1 MKASLLT
8 LLLPA
13 AASARFVESNEANHV
28 IPFPDAQAAFPD
40 DVAAATEEV
49 EKFLV
54 ELAPGETR
62 WVTEDEKWELR
73 RAGQQFMDITEHGDL
88 GALSS
93 SSSSRSKPVFP
104 AKPQLQSDV
113 QPLLGKLSKANLE
126 AHLEKFTSFHT
137 RYYKSDYGRQSSEWL
152 LQTVRDTIAESG
164 ADKHG
169 VKAEHFE
176 HPWGQNS
183 VIATIPGRSEHTV
196 VIGAHQDSINL
207 WLPSVLPA
215 PGADDDGSGTVTI
228 LEAFR
233 VLLSSGGLFNGTT
246 TAAAEGGSGSAS
258 ALPNTIEFH
267 WYSAEEGGLLGSQ
280 AIFSSY
286 EKEGRVVKAMLQQD
300 MTGYV
305 QGTLDSGKPESV
317 GVITDF
323 VDPGLTT
330 FIKKV
335 IEEYCDIPWVET
347 KCGYACSDHASA
359 SKAGYPSAFVIESS
373 FGDSDQ
379 HIHNTDD
386 LIKYLSFDHMLQHA
400 KMTLALAY
408 ELGSTDFETLESG
421 SGEMGEL

>member
-1 MKASLLT
+1 MKASLLA

-13 AASARFVESNEANHV
+13 AASARFVEPGELNPIAI
-28 IPFPDAQAAFPD
+28 IPDELA
-40 DVAAATEEV
+40 EEV

-54 ELAPGETR
+54 ELAPGETK

-73 RAGQQFMDITEHGDL
+73 RAGLRFMDITDNEDL
-88 GALSS
+88 GSSRLSS
-93 SSSSRSKPVFP
+93 SSTPVFP
-104 AKPQLQSDV
+104 KKPALQSDV
-113 QPLLGKLSKANLE
+113 RPLLKDLSKDLME
-126 AHLEKFTSFHT
+126 EHLEKFTSFHT
-137 RYYKSDYGRQSSEWL
+137 RYFKSDYGRQSSEWL
-152 LQTVRDTIAESG
+152 LDTVRKTIKEAG
-164 ADKHG
+164 ADEHG

-183 VIATIPGRSEHTV
+183 IIATIPGKSNDTV

-207 WLPSVLPA
+207 FLPSVLPA

-233 VLLSSGGLFNGTT
+233 VLLSSDDVVAGN
-246 TAAAEGGSGSAS
+246 A
-258 ALPNTIEFH
+258 PNTIEFH

-305 QGTLDSGKPESV
+305 QGTLDAGKPESV

-323 VDPGLTT
+323 VDPGLTE

-335 IEEYCDIPWVET
+335 IEEYCDIPWIET

-373 FGDSDQ
+373 FPDSDK
-379 HIHNTDD
+379 HIHGTDD

-400 KMTLALAY
+400 KMTLALVY
-408 ELGSTDFETLESG
+408 ELGNTDFKSLESL
-421 SGEMGEL
+421 EAEVGEL